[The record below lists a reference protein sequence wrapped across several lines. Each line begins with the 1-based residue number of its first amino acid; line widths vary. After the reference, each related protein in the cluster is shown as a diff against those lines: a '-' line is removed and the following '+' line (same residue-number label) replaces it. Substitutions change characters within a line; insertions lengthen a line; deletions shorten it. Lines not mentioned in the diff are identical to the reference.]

1 MRYKVQVP
9 PTADGA
15 LAVTIVAWLKDVGD
29 EVTQGEDLIEA
40 TTEKI
45 NLYVIAPANGTLV
58 EILSPVGEQA
68 MVDDVIG
75 FVEGA

>member
-1 MRYKVQVP
+1 MRHKVRVP
-9 PTADGA
+9 PAADGA

-29 EVTQGEDLIEA
+29 EVTQGEDLVEA

-45 NLYVIAPANGTLV
+45 NLYVIAPANGKLV

-68 MVDDVIG
+68 RVGDVIG
-75 FVEGA
+75 LVEEA